1 MYKKLDLTKRV
12 LKIYNPYQPINITAL
27 VKRRVLSPE
36 IIDVRGNGGM
46 PLLNIF
52 LDLTLYKI
60 LHFRYR

>member
-27 VKRRVLSPE
+27 AKRRVLPPE

-46 PLLNIF
+46 PLFDTGKTENWPVLQ
-52 LDLTLYKI
+52 TS
-60 LHFRYR
+60 